1 MSIDF
6 RTDLHASGPRL
17 DADQPGSRPAATAA
31 GERIRLRMN
40 GGMRSPAG
48 IFGGAADRVLPGG
61 WHA

>member
-17 DADQPGSRPAATAA
+17 DADQPGWRHAATAA
-31 GERIRLRMN
+31 GERIRLRVN

-48 IFGGAADRVLPGG
+48 ISVGANDCATPGG